1 MVAVKEV
8 KGVTEELQ
16 PKLKEQGINDSDQLL
31 KKAKTPAGRR
41 ELAGKLG
48 VDPQVVLELANRADL
63 VRIKGVAGVY
73 SNLLENAGVDTV
85 KELSGR
91 VPENLQ
97 AKLAQVNEKMKLANR
112 TPPTVEMVK
121 DWVSQAKA
129 LPKTLEY

>member
-48 VDPQVVLELANRADL
+48 VDPKVVLELANRADL
-63 VRIKGVAGVY
+63 VRIKGVAGAY

-97 AKLAQVNEKMKLANR
+97 AKLAQVNEEMKLANR
-112 TPPTVEMVK
+112 TPTVEMVK

-129 LPKTLEY
+129 LPKMLEY

>member
-48 VDPQVVLELANRADL
+48 VDPKVVLE
-63 VRIKGVAGVY
+63 
-73 SNLLENAGVDTV
+73 
-85 KELSGR
+85 
-91 VPENLQ
+91 
-97 AKLAQVNEKMKLANR
+97 LANR

>member
-1 MVAVKEV
+1 M
-8 KGVTEELQ
+8 
-16 PKLKEQGINDSDQLL
+16 
-31 KKAKTPAGRR
+31 
-41 ELAGKLG
+41 
-48 VDPQVVLELANRADL
+48 
-63 VRIKGVAGVY
+63 
-73 SNLLENAGVDTV
+73 DTV

>member
-31 KKAKTPAGRR
+31 EKAKTPAGRR

-48 VDPQVVLELANRADL
+48 VDPKVVLELANRADL

>member
-8 KGVTEELQ
+8 KGVTEELE
-16 PKLKEQGINDSDQLL
+16 PKLKEQGIKDSDQLL
-31 KKAKTPAGRR
+31 EKAKTPAGRR

-48 VDPQVVLELANRADL
+48 VDPKVILELANRADL
-63 VRIKGVAGVY
+63 VRIKGVAGAY

-97 AKLAQVNEKMKLANR
+97 VKLAQVNEEMKLANR
-112 TPPTVEMVK
+112 TPTVEMVK
-121 DWVSQAKA
+121 DWVSQSKA
-129 LPKTLEY
+129 LPKMLEY

>member
-48 VDPQVVLELANRADL
+48 VDPKVVLELANRADL

-97 AKLAQVNEKMKLANR
+97 AKLAQVNEEMKLANR
-112 TPPTVEMVK
+112 TPTVEMVK

-129 LPKTLEY
+129 LPKMLEY